1 MLEELL
7 EHVDDCRRPARRYSL
22 PGAPS
27 VDFLDQLRLDPDV
40 NICGFPLHTGEVG
53 SRRAR
58 LLDNSSQKID
68 NRRGNAH
75 PSIRLESPLLWT
87 RGIAARETLSY
98 LDRNGI
104 DAKPALFGAGISRRQ
119 LSQDDIGLSVA
130 SQYRFLELAAAEA
143 NDQLLGLHVAAEMDI
158 RAIGILFYLTGSAP
172 TVSEALENLARY
184 SQTTNEALVVEI
196 SRQKDEVILA
206 IRHLQEFDEQHRQF
220 FELLALGFVRMLHK
234 ETNRDFALLRV
245 TFSHARNADLRE
257 VHRLLRCPVDF
268 AQGVDSWVLPQRVM
282 DLPIVSGDSQ
292 LLRILTAHADDLLA
306 ERHLVTGL
314 QSMVANQLASLL
326 TSGESRAAMVAR
338 QLGMSQRS
346 LTRHLAEEGTTFAEI
361 LEQLRRRLASRY
373 LADDRMSVQQIAWLL
388 GYSEVAAFN
397 HAYKRWTG
405 TTPRRTRKPAAMP
418 R

>member
-1 MLEELL
+1 M
-7 EHVDDCRRPARRYSL
+7 
-22 PGAPS
+22 
-27 VDFLDQLRLDPDV
+27 
-40 NICGFPLHTGEVG
+40 
-53 SRRAR
+53 
-58 LLDNSSQKID
+58 
-68 NRRGNAH
+68 
-75 PSIRLESPLLWT
+75 LWT

-98 LDRNGI
+98 LDRRGI
-104 DAKPALFGAGISRRQ
+104 NAQPALLGAGLSRRQ
-119 LSQDDIGLSVA
+119 LSRDDIGLSVG

-143 NDQLLGLHVAAEMDI
+143 NDSLLGLHVAAEMDM

-184 SQTTNEALVVEI
+184 SQTTNEALAVEI
-196 SRQKDEVILA
+196 SRRKDVVILA
-206 IRHLQEFDEQHRQF
+206 LRHVQEFDEQHRQF
-220 FELLALGFVRMLHK
+220 FELLALWLIRTLHK
-234 ETNRDFALLRV
+234 ETNRDFTVLRV

-292 LLRILTAHADDLLA
+292 LLKILTAHANDLLA
-306 ERHLVTGL
+306 ERHSVTGL
-314 QSMVANQLASLL
+314 QGMVANQLASLL
-326 TSGESRAAMVAR
+326 PSGESRAAVVAR

-373 LADDRMSVQQIAWLL
+373 LADDRMSVQQTAWLL
-388 GYSEVAAFN
+388 GYSEVGAFN

-405 TTPRRTRKPAAMP
+405 TAPRRTRKPPAAP